1 MVFGGESR
9 WLWDCYHHDMATR
22 FMLPSDD
29 DGSLVMGTVIT
40 VAMRF
45 VLPTDDDGA
54 SKNPTIRQKNIIKI
68 KK

>member
-1 MVFGGESR
+1 
-9 WLWDCYHHDMATR
+9 MATR
-22 FMLPSDD
+22 FMLPSDG